1 MITWSIFEDMLQNQV
16 LLSFYQ
22 LFKFSQKLVFQV
34 FCMVKQ
40 INKTEAY
47 RKNSV
52 EPLKY
57 VEILTAIPRKKN
69 DLKLTKPK

>member
-1 MITWSIFEDMLQNQV
+1 
-16 LLSFYQ
+16 
-22 LFKFSQKLVFQV
+22 
-34 FCMVKQ
+34 MVKQ